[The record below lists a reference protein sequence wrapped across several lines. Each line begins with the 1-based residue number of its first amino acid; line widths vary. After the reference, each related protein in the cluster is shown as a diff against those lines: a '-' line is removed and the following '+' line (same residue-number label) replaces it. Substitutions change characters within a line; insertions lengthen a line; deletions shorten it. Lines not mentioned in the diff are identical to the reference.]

1 MGWTDELYK
10 VYEYNCGKNDIEP
23 MLLPVSHSTANA
35 QIELTIDEKGNFISA
50 RTIDKSE
57 AETIIP
63 VTEDSGARSS
73 GICPMPFADKLVY
86 IAGDYGKYAD
96 GNRSDNSKYFS
107 AYMTQLGKWR
117 ESKYSHKAV
126 DALYTYLEKAEI
138 MSDLVKNGVLTIE
151 QESGKLSE
159 KIKISGIAQGDSFV
173 RFVVNYSDIN
183 QEERTWRDKT
193 LYDSFINFNSS
204 MMKNEQLCYATGE
217 VLPSTY
223 KHPAKIRNSGDKAK
237 LISSN
242 DESGFTYRG
251 RFRNKEEA
259 ISVSYDFSQKMHN
272 ALKWLIARQGMN
284 FGSLTVV
291 MWASQMQALPDI
303 RKNINDDFE
312 SNFFPDE
319 NDAPQTGIQFSE
331 ILEKCIWGYKK
342 EFETDTKVMVL
353 GLDAATTGRL
363 SIAMYTELMG
373 SDFMDN
379 IKAWHKN
386 SACMRYNVK
395 HNTSMENSFS
405 IYEIAKCAFG
415 PERNG
420 NLEAPDT
427 LNETVLRLIPCV
439 IEGRKL
445 PKDILHS
452 LCNRASTPLA
462 FEKSYNHRSVLEA
475 ACGMLRF
482 DLKGESP
489 MAYDKNETDRSYLYG
504 CLLAI
509 ADKTESDT
517 FEKGETRIT
526 NAKRYWNV
534 FSSRP
539 YQTWKII
546 EERLQPYLDKL
557 GNYRTVYEKRV
568 QEIMDKMDLKTFE
581 DNSKLEPAYLLGY
594 HHYTSYMY
602 TKNAENNEE
611 E

>member
-10 VYEYNCGKNDIEP
+10 VYEYNCGKTDIEP

-50 RTIDKSE
+50 RTVDKSE

-63 VTEDSGARSS
+63 DTGKAKTGKTPPPYPLAETL
-73 GICPMPFADKLVY
+73 KY
-86 IAGDYGKYAD
+86 IAGDYNTYKPE
-96 GNRSDNSKYFS
+96 NVKDNSDFFK
-107 AYMTQLGKWR
+107 AYTNQLNEWK
-117 ESKYSHKAV
+117 ESNYSHKAV
-126 DALYTYLEKAEI
+126 NAIYEYVSKSTVISDCIKSGVLQIDEETGKLANKQKIGTVAEKA
-138 MSDLVKNGVLTIE
+138 
-151 QESGKLSE
+151 
-159 KIKISGIAQGDSFV
+159 FV
-173 RFVVNYSDIN
+173 RFVV
-183 QEERTWRDKT
+183 
-193 LYDSFINFNSS
+193 LYDDITLENMTWKDKSLYDNFINFNSENLGN
-204 MMKNEQLCYATGE
+204 KQLCYALGKE
-217 VLPSTY
+217 LPVTY
-223 KHPAKIRNSGDKAK
+223 VHPYQIIKRHARAKI
-237 LISSN
+237 ISSN
-242 DESGFTYRG
+242 DDKDFTFRG

-291 MWASQMQALPDI
+291 MWASQMQPLPDI

-312 SNFFPDE
+312 ANSFPDE
-319 NDAPQTGIQFSE
+319 DAAPQTGIQFSE

-342 EFETDTKVMVL
+342 EFKADTKVMVL

-363 SIAMYTELMG
+363 SIAMYTELAG
-373 SDFMDN
+373 SDFMNN
-379 IKAWHKN
+379 IEAWHKN

-395 HNTSMENSFS
+395 LNASMENSFS

-445 PKDILHS
+445 PKDILNS
-452 LCNRASTPLA
+452 LYNRASAPLA